1 MASTY
6 AELQAEIAN
15 WLDRDDLTAE
25 IVTCIQLCE
34 ARFNRTLWAAER
46 EEAVTLEAT
55 AASPNVALPANFSAM
70 RSIHIVGS
78 PLIILEPMALNLLRI
93 AHRSGEQGQ
102 PANFAITGGDTL
114 VLGPAPDGDYT
125 IILDYYR
132 TIPALTAS
140 NTTNWLLT
148 ANPDLYL
155 SAALVE
161 ASLLIKDEERA
172 RLWEAKTSALIDE
185 IMRAGRYKAHG
196 SPPSRYRAPHV
207 V

>member
-6 AELQAEIAN
+6 AALQAEVAN

-25 IVTCIQLCE
+25 IATCIQFAE

-46 EEAVTLEAT
+46 EEAATLEAT
-55 AASPNVALPANFSAM
+55 AASDSVALPANFSAM

-78 PLIILEPMALNLLRI
+78 PLIILEPMALNLLRV
-93 AHRSGEQGQ
+93 AHRSGEQGR
-102 PANFAITGGDTL
+102 PCNFAITGGDTL

-125 IILDYYR
+125 IVLDYYR
-132 TIPALTAS
+132 TIPALTVS

-148 ANPDLYL
+148 AHPDLYL

-161 ASLLIKDEERA
+161 ASLVIKDEERA

-185 IMRAGRYKAHG
+185 IMRSGRYKAHG
-196 SPPSRYRAPHV
+196 SPPARYRAPHV